1 MPSPQSSQSH
11 ISQTTHPV
19 PTTSPSQSV
28 PGRRTPLGT
37 VGIGG
42 FYAQSSLAH
51 SHHHTDENL
60 PGGSSEKYVK
70 FIGISTE
77 INHLLLNRKF

>member
-1 MPSPQSSQSH
+1 MNPNFNFHLPSVSSPQSSQSH
-11 ISQTTHPV
+11 ISQPSHPV

-42 FYAQSSLAH
+42 FYAQSSSTHA
-51 SHHHTDENL
+51 HHHTDENL

-70 FIGISTE
+70 YVKFI
-77 INHLLLNRKF
+77 